1 MATTTTPTDPV
12 IAAYEALISELGK
25 AALAGDFDRGAS
37 FRNAALAQRDRWLA
51 GQASAVRTTSKKAAA

>member
-1 MATTTTPTDPV
+1 MATTTTPADPV

-37 FRNAALAQRDRWLA
+37 FRNAAIAQRDRWLA
-51 GQASAVRTTSKKAAA
+51 GQASAVRTASKKAAA